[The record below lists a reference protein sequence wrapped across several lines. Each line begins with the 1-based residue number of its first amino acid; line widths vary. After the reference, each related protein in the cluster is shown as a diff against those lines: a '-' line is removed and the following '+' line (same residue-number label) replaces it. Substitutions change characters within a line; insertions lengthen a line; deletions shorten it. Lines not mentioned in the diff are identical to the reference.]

1 MPGRDPKGPLIM
13 AATAIYTQSL
23 VEGLLA
29 GVGKS
34 ERLSHLMPGRDV
46 KDPLIMAV
54 KALLKLRTRVFKCTR
69 LNQGWKKK
77 PALLTRINAGIRIYG
92 HYDLS
97 LFILYLDPTFS
108 HWLFR
113 P

>member
-29 GVGKS
+29 EVGKS
-34 ERLSHLMPGRDV
+34 EKLSHLMSGRDA

-54 KALLKLRTRVFKCTR
+54 TVVLNWEPEFGYLGPKLVSGYMDTTIC
-69 LNQGWKKK
+69 
-77 PALLTRINAGIRIYG
+77 P
-92 HYDLS
+92 S
-97 LFILYLDPTFS
+97 LIFI
-108 HWLFR
+108 
-113 P
+113 